1 MYKEIV
7 KNNFAYYFLRLV
19 LGLVFDVIYFPVWW
33 YSRGTIQVIKGLGNM
48 IANEEK
54 SLALFVWVKNLF
66 RPMYGVRGWDG
77 YLVSFAVR
85 LVQIIVRSIALVVW
99 MVIALVLLIAW
110 LVFPILV
117 ISQIFYQLK

>member
-1 MYKEIV
+1 MLKEIV

-19 LGLVFDVIYFPVWW
+19 LGLVFDAIYFPVWW
-33 YSRGTIQVIKGLGNM
+33 YSRGMVQIMKGLGNM

-85 LVQIIVRSIALVVW
+85 LVQIIVRSIALIVW
-99 MVIALVLLIAW
+99 MIFALALLIVW